1 MKIFSEKT
9 NKEYKTVEECIK
21 AEKEFDEKVAAE
33 KAAKEKAL
41 AEKKAKEEKALA
53 TRKTDAEKVDAAY
66 KVALEANKAAAEAN
80 RAYHNELAKFC
91 DKWGAY
97 HRTYKVDGNLN
108 DLLDNFFNSFWF

>member
-1 MKIFSEKT
+1 MRIFSDKT

-21 AEKEFDEKVAAE
+21 AEKEFDERVAAE

-53 TRKTDAEKVDAAY
+53 TRKVDAEKVETARKAAI
-66 KVALEANKAAAEAN
+66 EANKA
-80 RAYHNELAKFC
+80 YHDELAKFC

-97 HRTYKVDGNLN
+97 HRTFKVDGNLN
-108 DLLDNFFNSFWF
+108 DLWDDFFNSFWV

>member
-9 NKEYKTVEECIK
+9 NKEYKTVEECVK

-41 AEKKAKEEKALA
+41 AEKKAKEETALA
-53 TRKTDAEKVDAAY
+53 TRKVDAEKVDAAR
-66 KVALEANKAAAEAN
+66 KAAIEANKA
-80 RAYHNELAKFC
+80 YHDELAKFC

-97 HRTYKVDGNLN
+97 HRTFKVDGNLN
-108 DLLDNFFNSFWF
+108 NLWDDFFNSFWL